1 MSLIRFGLVSGLSL
15 AAALPATAQGPSKF
29 PTQSAPIS
37 NISYDVT
44 FDSTT
49 ATQRTIKVT
58 MTFTA
63 SGSGEVLLSLP
74 SWTPGAYEISNYA
87 RYVSE
92 FTPMAAGKPVSWDKT
107 NPDTWRLRT
116 TASGTVTVAFDFQAD
131 SLDNAFAW
139 TQPNFAFFNGTNL
152 FLYPE
157 GRSPDFPATVRIHTQ
172 DGWKVATGMHA
183 GAEAGSY
190 SEKNYHDLVDMPF
203 FVGRFDFDSNQV
215 GTKMARLPRTRPVS

>member
-1 MSLIRFGLVSGLSL
+1 
-15 AAALPATAQGPSKF
+15 
-29 PTQSAPIS
+29 
-37 NISYDVT
+37 
-44 FDSTT
+44 
-49 ATQRTIKVT
+49 
-58 MTFTA
+58 MTFTV

-107 NPDTWRLRT
+107 DPDTWRLRP
-116 TASGTVTVAFDFQAD
+116 TAAAPVTVTFDFQAD
-131 SLDNAFAW
+131 SLDNAMAW
-139 TQPNFAFFNGTNL
+139 TQPDFAFFNGTNL

-157 GRSPDFPATVRIHTQ
+157 GRSLDFPATVRIHTQ

-203 FVGRFDFDSNQV
+203 FVGRV
-215 GTKMARLPRTRPVS
+215 RLRLDTRSEPRWRAWPAIRPASCRTRPGPASGRTSSE